1 MILAGIGVGFVLYV
15 VTKIARDLG
24 GAGTVPAPLAAAWSP
39 TIVAI
44 PIGTTVLLHLE
55 DG

>member
-24 GAGTVPAPLAAAWSP
+24 GAGIVPAPLAAWSP
-39 TIVAI
+39 AVVATL
-44 PIGTTVLLHLE
+44 IGTTVLLHLE